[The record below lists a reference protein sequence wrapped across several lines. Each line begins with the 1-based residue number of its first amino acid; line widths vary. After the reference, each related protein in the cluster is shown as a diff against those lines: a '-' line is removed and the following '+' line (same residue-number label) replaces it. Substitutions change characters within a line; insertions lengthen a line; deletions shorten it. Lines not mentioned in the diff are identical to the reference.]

1 VTPTV
6 GNHRGEP
13 SGGNRSQDQAKRAQS
28 EATTLVSGNRHLA
41 DNDACQRITQNH
53 RLREYGHDRD
63 DLRNVID
70 DKRHNRART
79 STPPRRSLERVAT
92 SIGRDGFYA
101 FTPSL
106 RYVNWPDKF
115 KPGSIDRY
123 DGSSNPEESIQVYYM
138 VIEAVGGDDRVKT
151 NYLLTTLF
159 GVARSWLINLP
170 KGTVHSWDQLCAM
183 FIGNF

>member
-1 VTPTV
+1 
-6 GNHRGEP
+6 
-13 SGGNRSQDQAKRAQS
+13 
-28 EATTLVSGNRHLA
+28 
-41 DNDACQRITQNH
+41 
-53 RLREYGHDRD
+53 
-63 DLRNVID
+63 
-70 DKRHNRART
+70 
-79 STPPRRSLERVAT
+79 VAT
-92 SIGRDGFYA
+92 SIGRGGFYA
-101 FTPSL
+101 LTPSL

-151 NYLLTTLF
+151 NYLLTTLS